1 MLDGVSDLVQLAAA
15 NAEANL
21 QPAQRARFRAAA
33 LRWGDDAGLRELVA
47 TAGAPDVVVMADT
60 VYDSNRGAW
69 GALVETLTAIGSG
82 AVCEAPRVV
91 VWAHASRDDSS
102 RTALEAEILTPL
114 R

>member
-60 VYDSNRGAW
+60 VYDSNRRAW